1 VGKRALALFA
11 VALVVPLSSC
21 AIGTPGPATD
31 VTNVGAT
38 LNGNVYS
45 SLEGNTTWWFDYGDT
60 TAYGSSTAEGVV
72 AIADDD
78 PHPVSAPI
86 YGLLPDTTYHFRMC
100 VKDAQEE
107 PPRTICSKDNV
118 FTTLAESPFVTADG
132 TELRLNGE
140 PYRFTG
146 LNVYNANSRGECWYA
161 LASGPGLGEALTA
174 MGPGTDAIRA
184 WFFESLATTE
194 GERDWSGF
202 DHTLAVA
209 RAHGVKVI
217 PTLTNQWADC
227 DPAGYKTGSWY
238 EEGYTEEYRDWVAE
252 VVTRY
257 RNEPNILAWQLVN
270 EAEVKPSADASSC
283 TPGAADI
290 LTAFAT
296 DVGDLVK
303 ALDPEHLV
311 SLGTIGGG
319 QCGAANEDYAQVH
332 SVDAIDL
339 CEYHDYNAPNVP
351 MPGDQWNGLQVRLDQ
366 CAELGK
372 PLIIGE
378 TGIRPSDVGGTL
390 EDRADAFRAKL
401 DAQFE
406 AGVAGELV
414 WAWSSLGSTLG
425 DYDVGPDDPVL
436 EALAEY

>member
-31 VTNVGAT
+31 ITNVGAT

-60 TAYGSSTAEGVV
+60 PDYGSATADATV

-86 YGLLPDTTYHFRMC
+86 YGLLPGTTYHFRMC

-107 PPRTICSKDNV
+107 PPRTICSKDNT
-118 FTTLAESPFVTADG
+118 FTTLADSPFVTAEG
-132 TELRLNGE
+132 TELRLDGD

-146 LNVYNANSRGECWYA
+146 MNVYNANSRGECWYA
-161 LASGPGLGEALTA
+161 LASGSGLDDALAA
-174 MGPGTDAIRA
+174 MGPGVDAIRA
-184 WFFESLATTE
+184 WFFESLATTG

-227 DPAGYKTGSWY
+227 DPAGYKTGAWY
-238 EEGYTEEYRDWVAE
+238 EGGYNDSYRDWVTE
-252 VVTRY
+252 VVSRY
-257 RNEPNILAWQLVN
+257 RNDPNILAWQLVN
-270 EAEVKPSADASSC
+270 EAEVKPSADATSC
-283 TPGAADI
+283 SPGAADI
-290 LTAFAT
+290 LTDFAA
-296 DVGDLVK
+296 DIGGWVK

-319 QCGAANEDYAQVH
+319 QCGAANEDYEQVH
-332 SVDAIDL
+332 AVDAIGL
-339 CEYHDYNAPNVP
+339 CEYHDYNAPTVP

-372 PLIIGE
+372 PLIVGE
-378 TGIRPSDVGGTL
+378 TGIRPNDVGGTF

-436 EALAEY
+436 DALAEY